1 MRALRGLSRGFANPS
16 EPHLLLDEA
25 RRGRRGPEEQ
35 MLHTRKQLP
44 DGLRHAY
51 FGGIADSRLAKLRLG
66 LFPDFGSAANRLAR
80 VVIEGHLTLS

>member
-1 MRALRGLSRGFANPS
+1 
-16 EPHLLLDEA
+16 
-25 RRGRRGPEEQ
+25 